1 MRPTLLL
8 VDDDEIVLE
17 TLRKLLQLVGF
28 RVVSH
33 SSGHAA
39 LAELEQRKDI
49 AVLVSDFE
57 MPGINGEQLARAAK
71 QQRPTMPVYI
81 CSGHQPPDMQPT
93 PWDEWFL
100 KGGNITRLVRR
111 LQVLTLA
118 LADSSA
124 PRRHLQ

>member
-8 VDDDEIVLE
+8 VDDDEVVLE
-17 TLRKLLQLVGF
+17 TLRKLLQVVGF

-33 SSGHAA
+33 SSGSAA
-39 LAELEQRKDI
+39 LTELEKRKDI
-49 AVLVSDFE
+49 AVLVCDFE

-71 QQRPTMPVYI
+71 QQRPAMPVFI
-81 CSGHQPPDMQPT
+81 CSGHHPPDVQST

-100 KGGNITRLVRR
+100 KGGSITKLVRR

-118 LADSSA
+118 LDDSA
-124 PRRHLQ
+124 AEHRRLQ